1 MKIVHY
7 SEDGGE
13 VQKNSPRQGRFE
25 FRRMAEGT
33 VGSPDNFL
41 FRVTNLDSGF
51 YSPRH
56 CHNFDQIRFI
66 LRGATD
72 FSKDGKLKAGM
83 VGYFPEGTAY
93 GPQTASDDLMVLA
106 LQFGGAS
113 GQGYLSADQIE
124 TAGGELKAGGTFEK
138 GMYVTVDANG
148 KEHRKDA
155 YAAIWEHINGVPFRA
170 PRRRYRQPIFM
181 DPESFAWRP
190 SGEPN
195 VEARHLGSFSE
206 CETQLDQ
213 FRLAAGAS
221 LRLQPHSLYFILSGA
236 GTAGG
241 EACARF
247 STMQLDFDEH
257 AELHATEATLVLRIG
272 LPDLRAFAP
281 PVETR
286 ELVLAG
292 R

>member
-1 MKIVHY
+1 
-7 SEDGGE
+7 
-13 VQKNSPRQGRFE
+13 
-25 FRRMAEGT
+25 
-33 VGSPDNFL
+33 
-41 FRVTNLDSGF
+41 
-51 YSPRH
+51 
-56 CHNFDQIRFI
+56 
-66 LRGATD
+66 
-72 FSKDGKLKAGM
+72 
-83 VGYFPEGTAY
+83 
-93 GPQTASDDLMVLA
+93 
-106 LQFGGAS
+106 
-113 GQGYLSADQIE
+113 
-124 TAGGELKAGGTFEK
+124 
-138 GMYVTVDANG
+138 
-148 KEHRKDA
+148 
-155 YAAIWEHINGVPFRA
+155 
-170 PRRRYRQPIFM
+170 M

>member
-13 VQKNSPRQGRFE
+13 VQKNGPRQGRFE

-113 GQGYLSADQIE
+113 GQGYLSADQMEI
-124 TAGGELKAGGTFEK
+124 AGGELKARGSFEK
-138 GMYVTVDANG
+138 GMYVTVDASG

-181 DPESFAWRP
+181 DPDSFAWRRP
-190 SGEPN
+190 STDPN
-195 VEARHLGSFSE
+195 VEHRHLGSFSE
-206 CETQLDQ
+206 CETQLDL
-213 FRLAAGAS
+213 FRVAAGAS
-221 LRLQPHSLYFILSGA
+221 LHLQPHSIYFIVSGR
-236 GTAGG
+236 GTIGN
-241 EACARF
+241 EQYDRF
-247 STMQLDFDEH
+247 SSAQLAFDER
-257 AELHATEATLVLRIG
+257 AELQATEETRVLHIG
-272 LPDLRAFAP
+272 LPDLRAFMLHKP
-281 PVETR
+281 R
-286 ELVLAG
+286 ELAAAL
-292 R
+292 

>member
-13 VQKNSPRQGRFE
+13 VQKNGPRQGRFE

-41 FRVTNLDSGF
+41 FRITNLDSGF

-83 VGYFPEGTAY
+83 IGYFPEGTAY
-93 GPQTASDDLMVLA
+93 GPQTASEDLMVLA

-113 GQGYLSADQIE
+113 GQGYLSADQME
-124 TAGGELKAGGTFEK
+124 TAGGELKAGGLFEK

-170 PRRRYRQPIFM
+170 PRRRYRQPIFI

-190 SGEPN
+190 SATEAN
-195 VEARHLGSFSE
+195 VAQRHLGSFSE
-206 CETQLDQ
+206 CETQLDL
-213 FRLAAGAS
+213 FRVDAGAS
-221 LRLQPHSLYFILSGA
+221 LRLQPHSLYFVVSGN
-236 GTAGG
+236 GTLDG
-241 EACARF
+241 ERWNRY
-247 STMQLDFDEH
+247 SVTQLDFDER
-257 AELHATEATLVLRIG
+257 AVLQATEEAVVLHIG
-272 LPDLRAFAP
+272 LPDLRAFVPA
-281 PVETR
+281 ETR
-286 ELVLAG
+286 ELALAG